1 MAVLGDQ
8 KELNMASV
16 DPSMVTNS
24 QLVALHWPPRRRH
37 SRGALSQ
44 LLARLGT
51 WRRRVRGRSELARLD
66 ERELQ
71 DMGLSSTEAYREMAK
86 WFWEE

>member
-1 MAVLGDQ
+1 
-8 KELNMASV
+8 MASV

-37 SRGALSQ
+37 SHSALAQ
-44 LLARLGT
+44 LFARLGS
-51 WRRRVRGRSELARLD
+51 WRRRVRGRNELARLD

-71 DMGLSSTEAYREMAK
+71 DMGLSSGDADREMAK